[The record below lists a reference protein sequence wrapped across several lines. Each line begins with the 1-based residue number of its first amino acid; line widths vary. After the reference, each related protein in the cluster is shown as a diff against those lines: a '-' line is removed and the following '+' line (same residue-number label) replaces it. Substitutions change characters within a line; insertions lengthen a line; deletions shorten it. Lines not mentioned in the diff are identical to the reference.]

1 MSKDYKVDLNY
12 LPQIA
17 INVVSSFVGIQL
29 EIHLKNTSFM
39 D

>member
-1 MSKDYKVDLNY
+1 MSKNYKVDLNY
-12 LPQIA
+12 PKIA

>member
-12 LPQIA
+12 LLQIA

>member
-1 MSKDYKVDLNY
+1 MSKNDKVDLNY
-12 LPQIA
+12 LTNID